1 MRGIWIEFK
10 QQLVQNVI
18 APILLRGDSGC
29 DVIERMTLDVL
40 NVGAVTVADQ
50 LQSYAVG
57 LERKIRHDFLH
68 I

>member
-1 MRGIWIEFK
+1 M
-10 QQLVQNVI
+10 QNVI